1 MSTVAVSPIP
11 VSTPAVAAKRRV
23 PWALALFVALAVVG
37 ITWVVM
43 VVTGRGNDGFAA
55 GEYFTVQPLDLDV
68 TISKDGE
75 LQAVKNVEIVNKVDG
90 QSVILDIATEGT
102 YVRKGD
108 VVVRLDP
115 SVIEEQLEDDKLNL
129 QKAEADLTAAVEAKA
144 IQESTNSANLEAAN
158 VELILAR
165 LDLQEYVEG
174 TYPSTLQNAK
184 TSVEMS
190 RISVKDKE
198 DNLAQTRSLFS
209 KGFVTSVDVKKAE
222 LELLTAQNDL
232 DKKSTDLLV
241 LEKYT
246 HEKELTDRRNKVVQA
261 EKKLTR
267 VQRENASQLAQKLAD
282 LQSKEQT
289 LQLRREQ
296 LKEEEEQLAACTI
309 QAPSDGM
316 VVYATSGGS
325 GGWGRRDTPL
335 GPGATVRQQELL
347 IRLPDTSAMK
357 AVARISEAQVTRLR
371 VDPNNPIRATV
382 EIVGQPNPIGATLTN
397 ISIMADS
404 GSRFFSPDT
413 KEYPVDV
420 TLDQTPSGLKPGLS
434 VTTKLFID
442 RLRQVLAVPLGA
454 VYAAGRDSYVFVR
467 NGREV
472 RPVKVGIGQ
481 VNETHAQVTTGL
493 AKGQQVLILQAGQG
507 RELLEKAGIKIA
519 PPASTTQPFDEKI
532 LTRPPQLAGPTGG
545 GNGNGPTGGGGGAGP
560 RGGGAEV
567 RGSGGS
573 GPRGGA
579 ESRGGGAEARGEG
592 RTGEARGGGER
603 RDGNAA
609 ASSAGGER
617 RAGSSAEGR
626 AGSGGA
632 GDVGGTGSGSGSGE
646 RRGRRS
652 GGDGAPSGGAS
663 GRGPS

>member
-1 MSTVAVSPIP
+1 
-11 VSTPAVAAKRRV
+11 
-23 PWALALFVALAVVG
+23 
-37 ITWVVM
+37 M
-43 VVTGRGNDGFAA
+43 VVSGRGGDGYAV
-55 GEYFTVQPLDLDV
+55 GEYFTVHPMDLDV
-68 TISKDGE
+68 TITKDGE

-102 YVRKGD
+102 YVHKGD
-108 VVVRLDP
+108 VVVKLDP
-115 SVIEEQLEDDKLNL
+115 SVIEQQLEDDKLNL
-129 QKAEADLTAAVEAKA
+129 QKAEADLTAATEAKA

-174 TYPSTLQNAK
+174 TYPSTVQNAK
-184 TSVEMS
+184 TSVEMA

-261 EKKLTR
+261 EKKQAR
-267 VQRENASQLAQKLAD
+267 VQRENASQLAQKVAD
-282 LQSKEQT
+282 LQAKEQA
-289 LQLRREQ
+289 LELRRQQ

-309 QAPSDGM
+309 HAPSDGM
-316 VVYATSGGS
+316 VVYATSGGG

-371 VDPNNPIRATV
+371 VDSGNPIRATV
-382 EIVGQPNPIGATLTN
+382 EIVGQPSAIGATLTN

-420 TLDQTPSGLKPGLS
+420 TLDHTPPGLKPGLS

-442 RLRQVLAVPLGA
+442 RLRQVMAVPLGA

-467 NGREV
+467 QGREA
-472 RPVKVGIGQ
+472 RPIKVGIGQ
-481 VNETHAQVTTGL
+481 VNETHAQITSGL
-493 AKGQQVLILQAGQG
+493 SNGQQVLILQAGQG
-507 RELLEKAGIKIA
+507 RELLEKAGITIA

-532 LTRPPQLAGPTGG
+532 LTRPPQLAGPAAS
-545 GNGNGPTGGGGGAGP
+545 GNGNAAGAATPGVQGNGGSERSAGS
-560 RGGGAEV
+560 
-567 RGSGGS
+567 RGSGGYRPP
-573 GPRGGA
+573 GER
-579 ESRGGGAEARGEG
+579 RGGGGRG
-592 RTGEARGGGER
+592 RDRSAPGGGT
-603 RDGNAA
+603 
-609 ASSAGGER
+609 
-617 RAGSSAEGR
+617 
-626 AGSGGA
+626 GSGGA
-632 GDVGGTGSGSGSGE
+632 GATT
-646 RRGRRS
+646 
-652 GGDGAPSGGAS
+652 APATAT
-663 GRGPS
+663 